1 MTVHAV
7 VRALAVLQALAE
19 ARDGVR
25 LVELS
30 QRVGLHKST
39 VYRLLR
45 TLVDL
50 GYVAQD
56 SQRGLYVLNRSPLDG
71 AANGL
76 QGREDRLPPDVPG
89 AGHDI
94 SKRSIV

>member
-19 ARDGVR
+19 ARDGSR
-25 LVELS
+25 LVDLS

-56 SQRGLYVLNRSPLDG
+56 SQRGLYVLSRSPLDG
-71 AANGL
+71 K
-76 QGREDRLPPDVPG
+76 GRRVQDG
-89 AGHDI
+89 AGA
-94 SKRSIV
+94 

>member
-19 ARDGVR
+19 ARDGLR
-25 LVELS
+25 LVDLS

-56 SQRGLYVLNRSPLDG
+56 SQRGLYILNQSPLDG
-71 AANGL
+71 KGHRV
-76 QGREDRLPPDVPG
+76 QDGVG
-89 AGHDI
+89 A
-94 SKRSIV
+94 